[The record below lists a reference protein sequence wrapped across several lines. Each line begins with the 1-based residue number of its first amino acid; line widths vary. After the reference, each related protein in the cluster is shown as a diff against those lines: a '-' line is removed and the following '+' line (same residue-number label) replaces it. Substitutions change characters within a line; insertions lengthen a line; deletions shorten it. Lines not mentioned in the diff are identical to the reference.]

1 MPINMHEAVQFQGH
15 RLLHDAVLFKSS
27 IFSYVTASLWLLRPV
42 CSPLYL
48 PWKHI
53 KSNTLCSLSS
63 RGTLMVHLKYIFNFS
78 DRCETEEGKQRVD
91 YAQAS
96 LVAALGLQ
104 LSRSHQKD
112 PQALA
117 RCLVMLADL
126 RYFSDQI
133 CKSQC
138 KLAKLFGVAK
148 DNVPPLTKEI
158 MCPLSKMVNSKL
170 STMLQKM

>member
-1 MPINMHEAVQFQGH
+1 M
-15 RLLHDAVLFKSS
+15 
-27 IFSYVTASLWLLRPV
+27 
-42 CSPLYL
+42 
-48 PWKHI
+48 
-53 KSNTLCSLSS
+53 KSNTPCSLSS
-63 RGTLMVHLKYIFNFS
+63 RDTLMVHLKYIFNLS
-78 DRCETEEGKQRVD
+78 DLCETEEGKQRVD